1 MIAQIRSEAYKLATT
16 RTNAGIAAAIVGLVS
31 LAVLLHA
38 FGLPVE
44 KLGNQYQQ
52 RGIFIDVGVNLG
64 ILFAALLGALSIT
77 SEFRTGTIR
86 PTLLVTP
93 RRAQVIAAK
102 TLCVLLAGAVTGVL
116 AAGTA
121 AGAGS
126 IGLAIRGV
134 TVQLTAGD
142 VTRLLVGA
150 GAAGALWAAI
160 GLGVGAVIRAQV
172 PTIVGLFAWVLFI
185 ENVLGGD
192 FPSAHRF
199 VPGALAQAL
208 GGQVRDGILT
218 SAALAAVLLAG
229 YAAVA
234 AITGMS
240 AMLRR
245 DVA

>member
-1 MIAQIRSEAYKLATT
+1 VIAQIRSEAYKLATT

-102 TLCVLLAGAVTGVL
+102 TLCALLAG
-116 AAGTA
+116 
-121 AGAGS
+121 
-126 IGLAIRGV
+126 
-134 TVQLTAGD
+134 
-142 VTRLLVGA
+142 
-150 GAAGALWAAI
+150 
-160 GLGVGAVIRAQV
+160 
-172 PTIVGLFAWVLFI
+172 
-185 ENVLGGD
+185 GG
-192 FPSAHRF
+192 
-199 VPGALAQAL
+199 
-208 GGQVRDGILT
+208 
-218 SAALAAVLLAG
+218 
-229 YAAVA
+229 
-234 AITGMS
+234 
-240 AMLRR
+240 
-245 DVA
+245 